1 MLDQYIGHWPLIQ
14 KRGHVLV
21 YVNTGVILRM
31 CLEPQCLNSAAL
43 CEPASNEIPTHIRC

>member
-21 YVNTGVILRM
+21 YVNAGVILRM
-31 CLEPQCLNSAAL
+31 SLNEWSRSTSTL
-43 CEPASNEIPTHIRC
+43 QPYVSQHRMRFPLI